1 MPRCSRGNEAP
12 TSAGRAA
19 ERLSEGKR
27 NGPNKGSKRL
37 DLKWRTGGGQLWP
50 RKFGEFC
57 GPSSVGWSR
66 PVLICPIC
74 GADVRWRWSARRF
87 GGVGRSGRAPRRRG
101 RTSCLSVS
109 TRHRRQRRCASP
121 PAASRNKG
129 ANRRVSPRRTSRS
142 EGMDSGVPLTWYAAG
157 DPEQKGPANGRTQDE
172 RLHFPVRI
180 QNQPS
185 SNSGGRRSKPK
196 CRSGIERRR
205 CTRTEKVADRDA
217 CRSATTRGRSSRQPF
232 QQVLQPALGE
242 HDPALSVPSWAA

>member
-129 ANRRVSPRRTSRS
+129 ANRR
-142 EGMDSGVPLTWYAAG
+142 
-157 DPEQKGPANGRTQDE
+157 GPANGRTQDE
-172 RLHFPVRI
+172 RLHFPVSSSAGGQAPGIQAEI

>member
-109 TRHRRQRRCASP
+109 
-121 PAASRNKG
+121 
-129 ANRRVSPRRTSRS
+129 PRRTSRS

-172 RLHFPVRI
+172 RLHFPVSSSAGGQAPGIQAEI